1 MEGGAGVARR
11 CTRSRASRRMTVG
24 VASRP
29 RKAALGLGA
38 SCFTGANEPV
48 QSVVKPF
55 PFFSLRS
62 LLKPEHESSFCRST
76 YLIRTNPLHRC
87 ASPSLF
93 PSSSSSLP
101 ALFSCPCP
109 VSIVEIPLSIYP
121 EQSSLSFSRPFF
133 VTPLPPPSSPL
144 IILLYKRM
152 KPFKQ
157 RSRSFCGGCKAKT
170 KGGSA
175 RAVTLFTGG
184 VLTPHRLA
192 LRFVAPSLPSCFWS
206 CKTSTHPQAPLS
218 LKLESCSSDSSLHSP
233 VFSFEPVALS
243 PSFRPACHFPALRSN
258 PPDAICCPPKSFP
271 TVSSLLLAIE
281 YAHWTL
287 AGQRL
292 NHGRRDVRLL
302 LLLASGVGGRGG
314 EARSFDRRTDDP
326 HPFLPSLC
334 QSKSLVRDSCFPSVM
349 IDQRLTL
356 FMLASCR
363 TDYAEKMTSGSSSL

>member
-62 LLKPEHESSFCRST
+62 LLKPKHESSFCRST

-87 ASPSLF
+87 ASLSLF

-133 VTPLPPPSSPL
+133 VTPFPPPSSPL

-175 RAVTLFTGG
+175 RTVTLFTGG

-243 PSFRPACHFPALRSN
+243 
-258 PPDAICCPPKSFP
+258 
-271 TVSSLLLAIE
+271 
-281 YAHWTL
+281 
-287 AGQRL
+287 
-292 NHGRRDVRLL
+292 
-302 LLLASGVGGRGG
+302 
-314 EARSFDRRTDDP
+314 
-326 HPFLPSLC
+326 FLPTCLSLSSPA
-334 QSKSLVRDSCFPSVM
+334 QQPPGRHLLPSEILSNRFFSPSRYRIRPLDSCW
-349 IDQRLTL
+349 T
-356 FMLASCR
+356 
-363 TDYAEKMTSGSSSL
+363 TSEPWPTRCTSSSLARVRCGRARRRGAFL